1 MSIRLSNF
9 DARMNVFT
17 TRKSLNE
24 ALASLKEAKKSV
36 GFVPTM
42 GALHEGH
49 LALVKRALG
58 ESDIVVVSIFVN
70 PTQFNNMQDWDKY
83 PRMLQADVELLNSI
97 GEVIVFAPTVE
108 EVYPEN
114 DSYIPLDL
122 EGIDNV
128 MEGKFRPGHFQ
139 GVVHV
144 VRNLFQI
151 VQPDQAYFGL
161 KDFQQVAVIRLL
173 TKKYNFPIQ
182 IIACPTL
189 RETNGLAMSSRN
201 LRLTEKER
209 EDALII
215 IQTLKYIQSLK
226 ATKTPKE
233 AKELAMEYFSNGKL
247 RLEYLEI
254 VNGANLKSLDN
265 EWNEYSVVCLAAF
278 CGAVRLI
285 DNLEL
290 V

>member
-1 MSIRLSNF
+1 MSIRLSNI

-49 LALVKRALG
+49 LALVKRALS
-58 ESDIVVVSIFVN
+58 ESDTVVVSIFVN
-70 PTQFNNMQDWDKY
+70 PTQFNNMQDLDKY
-83 PRMLQADVELLNSI
+83 PRMLQADVDLLQTI

-114 DSYIPLDL
+114 DTYTPLDL

-128 MEGKFRPGHFQ
+128 MEGEFRPGHFQ

-265 EWNEYSVVCLAAF
+265 EWNEYTVVCLAAF

>member
-1 MSIRLSNF
+1 MSIRLSNI

-24 ALASLKEAKKSV
+24 ALVSLKEAKKSV

-49 LALVKRALG
+49 LALVKRALS

-70 PTQFNNMQDWDKY
+70 PTQFNNMQDLDKY
-83 PRMLQADVELLNSI
+83 PRMLKADVDLLNSI

-114 DSYIPLDL
+114 DAYTPLDL

-128 MEGKFRPGHFQ
+128 MEGEFRPGHFQ

-233 AKELAMEYFSNGKL
+233 AKELAMDYFSNGKL

>member
-1 MSIRLSNF
+1 
-9 DARMNVFT
+9 MNVFT

-24 ALASLKEAKKSV
+24 VLASLKVSKKIV

-42 GALHEGH
+42 GALHDGH
-49 LALVKRALG
+49 LALVKNALI
-58 ESDIVVVSIFVN
+58 ESDAVVVSIFVN
-70 PTQFNNMQDWDKY
+70 PTQFNNVQDLDKY
-83 PRMLQADVELLNSI
+83 PRMLQADVDLLNSI
-97 GEVIVFAPTVE
+97 GKVIVFAPTVE

-114 DSYIPLDL
+114 DAYTPMDL
-122 EGIDNV
+122 EGIDKV
-128 MEGKFRPGHFQ
+128 MEGEFRPGHFQ

-151 VQPDQAYFGL
+151 VQPDKAYFGL
-161 KDFQQVAVIRLL
+161 KDFQQVAVIRLM

-182 IIACPTL
+182 IIACQTL
-189 RETNGLAMSSRN
+189 REPSGLAMSSRN
-201 LRLTEKER
+201 LRLNESER
-209 EDALII
+209 EEALII

-226 ATKTPKE
+226 GTKTPKE
-233 AKELAMEYFSNGKL
+233 AKELATAFFSNGKL

-254 VNGANLKSLDN
+254 VNSENLKPLDN
-265 EWNEYSVVCLAAF
+265 EWDERNVVCLAAF

-290 V
+290 Q

>member
-70 PTQFNNMQDWDKY
+70 PTQFNNMQDLDKY

-114 DSYIPLDL
+114 DAYIPLDL

-128 MEGKFRPGHFQ
+128 MEGEFRPGHFQ

>member
-1 MSIRLSNF
+1 
-9 DARMNVFT
+9 MNVFT

-49 LALVKRALG
+49 LALVKRALS
-58 ESDIVVVSIFVN
+58 ESDTVVVSIFVN
-70 PTQFNNMQDWDKY
+70 PTQFNNMQDLDKY
-83 PRMLQADVELLNSI
+83 PRMLQADVDLLQTI

-114 DSYIPLDL
+114 DTYTPLDL

-128 MEGKFRPGHFQ
+128 MEGEFRPGHFQ

-265 EWNEYSVVCLAAF
+265 EWNEYTVVCLAAF

>member
-1 MSIRLSNF
+1 LSIRLSNI

-70 PTQFNNMQDWDKY
+70 PTQFNNMQDLDKY
-83 PRMLQADVELLNSI
+83 PRMLQADVELLNTI
-97 GEVIVFAPTVE
+97 GEVLVFAPSVD

-114 DSYIPLDL
+114 DAYTPLELD
-122 EGIDNV
+122 GIDKV
-128 MEGKFRPGHFQ
+128 MEGEFRPGHFQ

-189 RETNGLAMSSRN
+189 REPNGLAMSSRN

-209 EDALII
+209 DDALII

-265 EWNEYSVVCLAAF
+265 EWDDYTVVCLAAF

>member
-1 MSIRLSNF
+1 MSIRLSNI

-49 LALVKRALG
+49 LALVKRALS
-58 ESDIVVVSIFVN
+58 ESDTVVVSIFVN
-70 PTQFNNMQDWDKY
+70 PTQFNNMQDLDKY
-83 PRMLQADVELLNSI
+83 PRMLQADVDLLQTI

-114 DSYIPLDL
+114 DTYTPLDL

-128 MEGKFRPGHFQ
+128 MEGEFRPGHFQ

-215 IQTLKYIQSLK
+215 IQTLKHIQSLK

-265 EWNEYSVVCLAAF
+265 EWNEYTVVCLAAF

>member
-1 MSIRLSNF
+1 
-9 DARMNVFT
+9 MNVYT

-24 ALASLKEAKKSV
+24 VLSSKKAENKRI

-49 LALVKRALG
+49 LALVKRALS
-58 ESDIVVVSIFVN
+58 ESETVVVSIFVN
-70 PTQFNNMQDWDKY
+70 PTQFNNLQDLDKY
-83 PRMLQADVELLNSI
+83 PRMLQADVDLLNTL

-114 DSYIPLDL
+114 DAYTPLDL

-128 MEGKFRPGHFQ
+128 MEGEFRPGHFQ

-189 RETNGLAMSSRN
+189 RESSGLAMSSRN

-215 IQTLKYIQSLK
+215 IQTLKYIQTLK
-226 ATKTPKE
+226 VSNSPNE
-233 AKELAMEYFSNGKL
+233 AKQLAKEYFSSGKL

-254 VNGANLKSLDN
+254 VDGASLKSLDTD
-265 EWNEYSVVCLAAF
+265 WNENTVVCVAAF

-285 DNLEL
+285 DNIEL

>member
-1 MSIRLSNF
+1 MSIRLPNI
-9 DARMNVFT
+9 DTRMNVFT

-24 ALASLKEAKKSV
+24 ALAPLKEAKKSV

-49 LALVKRALG
+49 LALVKRALT
-58 ESDIVVVSIFVN
+58 ESDCVVVSIFVN
-70 PTQFNNMQDWDKY
+70 PTQFNNLQDLDKY
-83 PRMLQADVELLNSI
+83 PRMLQADVDLLNSI
-97 GEVIVFAPTVE
+97 GEVLVFAPTVE

-114 DSYIPLDL
+114 DAYSPLDL
-122 EGIDNV
+122 DGIDQV
-128 MEGKFRPGHFQ
+128 MEGEFRPGHFQ

-151 VQPDQAYFGL
+151 VQPTHAYFGL

-182 IIACPTL
+182 LIACPTL
-189 RETNGLAMSSRN
+189 RETSGLAMSSRN
-201 LRLTEKER
+201 LRLTESER

-215 IQTLKYIQSLK
+215 FQTLKYIQTLK
-226 ATKTPKE
+226 ASKSPKE
-233 AKELAMEYFSNGKL
+233 VKELAMEYFSAGKL

-254 VNGANLKSLDN
+254 VDGSSLKALDAA
-265 EWNEYSVVCLAAF
+265 WSEYSVVCIAAY

>member
-1 MSIRLSNF
+1 
-9 DARMNVFT
+9 MNVFT

-49 LALVKRALG
+49 LALVKRALS
-58 ESDIVVVSIFVN
+58 ESDTVVVSIFVN
-70 PTQFNNMQDWDKY
+70 PTQFNNMQDLDKY
-83 PRMLQADVELLNSI
+83 PRMLQADVDLLQTI

-114 DSYIPLDL
+114 DTYTPLDL

-128 MEGKFRPGHFQ
+128 MEGEFRPGHFQ

-215 IQTLKYIQSLK
+215 IQTLKHIQSLK

-265 EWNEYSVVCLAAF
+265 EWNEYTVVCLAAF

>member
-1 MSIRLSNF
+1 
-9 DARMNVFT
+9 
-17 TRKSLNE
+17 
-24 ALASLKEAKKSV
+24 
-36 GFVPTM
+36 
-42 GALHEGH
+42 
-49 LALVKRALG
+49 
-58 ESDIVVVSIFVN
+58 
-70 PTQFNNMQDWDKY
+70 
-83 PRMLQADVELLNSI
+83 
-97 GEVIVFAPTVE
+97 
-108 EVYPEN
+108 
-114 DSYIPLDL
+114 
-122 EGIDNV
+122 
-128 MEGKFRPGHFQ
+128 
-139 GVVHV
+139 
-144 VRNLFQI
+144 
-151 VQPDQAYFGL
+151 
-161 KDFQQVAVIRLL
+161 LL

-265 EWNEYSVVCLAAF
+265 EWDEYSVVCLAAF

>member
-1 MSIRLSNF
+1 
-9 DARMNVFT
+9 
-17 TRKSLNE
+17 
-24 ALASLKEAKKSV
+24 
-36 GFVPTM
+36 
-42 GALHEGH
+42 
-49 LALVKRALG
+49 
-58 ESDIVVVSIFVN
+58 
-70 PTQFNNMQDWDKY
+70 
-83 PRMLQADVELLNSI
+83 LLNTL

-114 DSYIPLDL
+114 DAYTPLDL

-128 MEGKFRPGHFQ
+128 MEGEFRPGHFQ

-189 RETNGLAMSSRN
+189 RESSGLAMSSRN

-215 IQTLKYIQSLK
+215 IQTLKYIQTLK
-226 ATKTPKE
+226 VSNSPNE
-233 AKELAMEYFSNGKL
+233 AKQLAKEYFSSGKL

-254 VNGANLKSLDN
+254 VDGASLKSLDTD
-265 EWNEYSVVCLAAF
+265 WNENTVVCIAAF

-285 DNLEL
+285 DNIEL

>member
-1 MSIRLSNF
+1 MMLWLQRLSGF
-9 DARMNVFT
+9 F
-17 TRKSLNE
+17 
-24 ALASLKEAKKSV
+24 LKIFMSSKKAENKRI

-49 LALVKRALG
+49 LALVKRALS
-58 ESDIVVVSIFVN
+58 ESETVVVSIFVN
-70 PTQFNNMQDWDKY
+70 PTQFNNLQDLDKY
-83 PRMLQADVELLNSI
+83 PRMLQADVDLLNTL

-114 DSYIPLDL
+114 DAYTPLDL

-128 MEGKFRPGHFQ
+128 MEGEFRPGHFQ

-151 VQPDQAYFGL
+151 VQPNQAYFGL

-189 RETNGLAMSSRN
+189 RESSGLAMSSRN

-215 IQTLKYIQSLK
+215 IQTLKYIQTLK
-226 ATKTPKE
+226 VSNSPNE
-233 AKELAMEYFSNGKL
+233 AKQLAKEYFSSGKL

-254 VNGANLKSLDN
+254 VDGASLKSLDTD
-265 EWNEYSVVCLAAF
+265 WNEYTVVCIAAF

-285 DNLEL
+285 DNIEL

>member
-1 MSIRLSNF
+1 MSIRLSNI

-49 LALVKRALG
+49 LALVKRALS
-58 ESDIVVVSIFVN
+58 ESDTVVVSIFVN
-70 PTQFNNMQDWDKY
+70 PTQFNNMQDLDKY
-83 PRMLQADVELLNSI
+83 PRMLQADVDLLHSI
-97 GEVIVFAPTVE
+97 GDVLVFAPSVE

-114 DSYIPLDL
+114 DSYTPLDL

-128 MEGKFRPGHFQ
+128 MEGEFRPGHFQ

-254 VNGANLKSLDN
+254 VNGANLKSLEN
-265 EWNEYSVVCLAAF
+265 EWNEYTVVCLAAF

>member
-1 MSIRLSNF
+1 MSIRLSNI

-49 LALVKRALG
+49 LALVKRALS
-58 ESDIVVVSIFVN
+58 ESDTVVVSIFVN
-70 PTQFNNMQDWDKY
+70 PTQFNNMQDLDKY
-83 PRMLQADVELLNSI
+83 PRMLQADVDLLNSN
-97 GEVIVFAPTVE
+97 GEVIVFAPTVQ

-114 DSYIPLDL
+114 DTYTPLDL

-128 MEGKFRPGHFQ
+128 MEGEFRPGHFQ

-265 EWNEYSVVCLAAF
+265 EWDEYSVVCLAAF

>member
-1 MSIRLSNF
+1 
-9 DARMNVFT
+9 MNVFT

-49 LALVKRALG
+49 LALVKRALS
-58 ESDIVVVSIFVN
+58 ESDTVVVSIFVN
-70 PTQFNNMQDWDKY
+70 PTQFNNMQDLDKY
-83 PRMLQADVELLNSI
+83 PRMLQADVDLLNSN
-97 GEVIVFAPTVE
+97 GEVIVFAPTVQ

-114 DSYIPLDL
+114 DTYTPLDL

-128 MEGKFRPGHFQ
+128 MEGEFRPGHFQ

-265 EWNEYSVVCLAAF
+265 EWDEYSVVCLAAF

>member
-1 MSIRLSNF
+1 LSIRLSNI

-49 LALVKRALG
+49 LALVKRALS
-58 ESDIVVVSIFVN
+58 ESDTVVVSIFVN
-70 PTQFNNMQDWDKY
+70 PTQFNNMQDLDKY
-83 PRMLQADVELLNSI
+83 PRMLQADVDLLNSN
-97 GEVIVFAPTVE
+97 GEVIVFAPTVQ

-114 DSYIPLDL
+114 DTYTPLDL

-128 MEGKFRPGHFQ
+128 MEGEFRPGHFQ

-265 EWNEYSVVCLAAF
+265 EWDEYSVVCLAAF

>member
-1 MSIRLSNF
+1 
-9 DARMNVFT
+9 MNVFT

-49 LALVKRALG
+49 LALVKRALS
-58 ESDIVVVSIFVN
+58 ESDTVVVSIFVN
-70 PTQFNNMQDWDKY
+70 PTQFNNMQDLDKY
-83 PRMLQADVELLNSI
+83 PRMLQADVDLLNSI

-114 DSYIPLDL
+114 DTYTPLDL

-128 MEGKFRPGHFQ
+128 MEGEFRPGHFQ

-151 VQPDQAYFGL
+151 VQPNQAYFGL

-265 EWNEYSVVCLAAF
+265 EWDEYSVVCLAAF

>member
-1 MSIRLSNF
+1 MSIRLSNN
-9 DARMNVFT
+9 DVQMNVYT

-24 ALASLKEAKKSV
+24 VLSSKKAENKRI

-49 LALVKRALG
+49 LALVKRALS
-58 ESDIVVVSIFVN
+58 ESETVVVSIFVN
-70 PTQFNNMQDWDKY
+70 PTQFNNLQDLDKY
-83 PRMLQADVELLNSI
+83 PRMLQADVDLLNTL

-114 DSYIPLDL
+114 DAYTPLDL

-128 MEGKFRPGHFQ
+128 MEGEFRPGHFQ

-151 VQPDQAYFGL
+151 VQPNQAYFGL

-189 RETNGLAMSSRN
+189 RESSGLAMSSRN

-215 IQTLKYIQSLK
+215 IQTLKYIQTLK
-226 ATKTPKE
+226 VSNSPNE
-233 AKELAMEYFSNGKL
+233 AKQLAKEYFSSGKL

-254 VNGANLKSLDN
+254 VDGASLKSLDTD
-265 EWNEYSVVCLAAF
+265 WNEYTVVCIAAF

-285 DNLEL
+285 DNIEL

>member
-1 MSIRLSNF
+1 MSIRLSNI

-49 LALVKRALG
+49 LALVKRALS
-58 ESDIVVVSIFVN
+58 ESDTVVVSIFVN
-70 PTQFNNMQDWDKY
+70 PTQFNNMQDLDKY
-83 PRMLQADVELLNSI
+83 PRMLQADVDLLNSI

-114 DSYIPLDL
+114 DTYTPLDL

-128 MEGKFRPGHFQ
+128 MEGEFRPGHFQ

-151 VQPDQAYFGL
+151 VQPNQAYFGL

-265 EWNEYSVVCLAAF
+265 EWDEYSVVCLAAF

>member
-1 MSIRLSNF
+1 
-9 DARMNVFT
+9 MNVFT

-70 PTQFNNMQDWDKY
+70 PTQFNNMQDLDKY
-83 PRMLQADVELLNSI
+83 PRMLQADVELLNTI
-97 GEVIVFAPTVE
+97 GEVLVFAPSVD

-114 DSYIPLDL
+114 DAYTPLELD
-122 EGIDNV
+122 GIDKV
-128 MEGKFRPGHFQ
+128 MEGEFRPGHFQ

-189 RETNGLAMSSRN
+189 REPNGLAMSSRN

-209 EDALII
+209 DDALII

-265 EWNEYSVVCLAAF
+265 EWDDYTVVCLAAF

>member
-1 MSIRLSNF
+1 
-9 DARMNVFT
+9 MNVYT

-24 ALASLKEAKKSV
+24 VLSSRKAENKRI

-49 LALVKRALG
+49 LALVKRALS
-58 ESDIVVVSIFVN
+58 ESETVVVSIFVN
-70 PTQFNNMQDWDKY
+70 PTQFNNLQDLDKY
-83 PRMLQADVELLNSI
+83 PRMLQADVDLLNTL

-114 DSYIPLDL
+114 DAYTPLDL

-128 MEGKFRPGHFQ
+128 MEGEFRPGHFQ

-151 VQPDQAYFGL
+151 VQPNQAYFGL

-189 RETNGLAMSSRN
+189 RESSGLAMSSRN

-215 IQTLKYIQSLK
+215 IQTLKYIQTLK
-226 ATKTPKE
+226 VSNSPNE
-233 AKELAMEYFSNGKL
+233 AKQLAKEYFSSGKL

-254 VNGANLKSLDN
+254 VDGASLKSLDTD
-265 EWNEYSVVCLAAF
+265 WNEFTVVCIAAF

-285 DNLEL
+285 DNIEL

>member
-1 MSIRLSNF
+1 MSIRLSNN

-24 ALASLKEAKKSV
+24 ALASLREAKKSV

-49 LALVKRALG
+49 LALVKRALS
-58 ESDIVVVSIFVN
+58 ESDTVVVSIFVN
-70 PTQFNNMQDWDKY
+70 PTQFNNMQDLDKY
-83 PRMLQADVELLNSI
+83 PRMLQADVDLLSTL
-97 GEVIVFAPTVE
+97 GKVMVFAPTVE

-114 DSYIPLDL
+114 DAYTPLELD
-122 EGIDNV
+122 GIDNV
-128 MEGKFRPGHFQ
+128 MEGEFRPGHFQ

-201 LRLTEKER
+201 LRLIEKER

-265 EWNEYSVVCLAAF
+265 EWNEYTVVCLAAF